1 MTHCDDNTDFKN
13 MLYKTKYL
21 LEDIRNKNSKNSVDS
36 NDMNRYNDCVTQFND
51 VYKNIVLDF
60 EKENKEK
67 MELPKLDRV
76 QTAAKTIGL
85 ASLTPNANNA
95 TNQANDLQNELK
107 KRKNCFFADL
117 TGGDFKIYSPA
128 TNLALVRNILKLNF
142 ENIVNDEKQASISD
156 IPFLKMID
164 VTSENAEVRKGGRK
178 RKTRQQTNRR
188 RHRRQRKSRR
198 HHRK

>member
-21 LEDIRNKNSKNSVDS
+21 LEDIRNKNSNNSVDS

-67 MELPKLDRV
+67 MELPKLNRV

-156 IPFLKMID
+156 IPFLI
-164 VTSENAEVRKGGRK
+164 ENDEVPKGGRK

>member
-21 LEDIRNKNSKNSVDS
+21 LEDIRNKNSNNSVDS

-156 IPFLKMID
+156 IPFLI
-164 VTSENAEVRKGGRK
+164 ENDEVPKGGRK